1 MTMTVVTTPPQI
13 FFEIVIKEFVDRTL
27 NVVSLYREN
36 QA

>member
-1 MTMTVVTTPPQI
+1 MTAIVVFSYLTKMVN
-13 FFEIVIKEFVDRTL
+13 ELFVDRTL